1 MTIKTYYHD
10 NRGYVSVPCK
20 EVKRVKFGKLIKQH
34 ALGDIHR
41 LNAKTSDCYAF
52 SYYGLNEAKNT
63 DFEGGWDWINDLVDK
78 NAEFILELST
88 GKFYKILWNL
98 QMFN

>member
-10 NRGYVSVPCK
+10 NRGYQSIPCQ
-20 EVKRVKFGKLIKQH
+20 EVKRVKLGKAIKQH
-34 ALGDIHR
+34 AIGDIHR

-52 SYYGLNEAKNT
+52 GYYANDKGKT

-78 NAEFILELST
+78 GAEYILELST
-88 GKFYKILWNL
+88 GKFYKINWAE
-98 QMFN
+98 